1 MTAERRLLGLILTTL
16 MLGASLAGCLGG
28 DSGGDTTDSGD
39 NGDDDDT
46 SNGGALFTDVDG
58 DGVYDVIDQCPNSPA
73 GSEVDF
79 SGCPPAV
86 DTDGD
91 GINDEDEVEGCTDSL
106 ATNYNPDATDDDG
119 SCDTDGDGVPDNSDN
134 CPGTLAGVEVD
145 NSGCEVI
152 YDEDGDGVVDS
163 DDQCQGTGA
172 GVEVDSSGCPV
183 PQDSDGDGVLDSN
196 DLCANTPSG
205 ITVDETGC
213 EVFTGTVTEVKIG
226 LLTPRTGDNSH
237 LSEGLENAVQ
247 MAIDDIN
254 SAQSAYDF
262 SVVYYDTESVGS
274 KANVATWSLIEG
286 DGVSGIIGGS
296 NMGIIQN
303 GVAKP
308 IEHQIPIITPFITS
322 GGLDE
327 INDDGLV
334 WRVVPSDSDDAH
346 AASMWSNVYELN
358 NVAMI
363 HVDNGFGRS
372 FASTYSAVYTSGAI
386 CATLSFPTNPTDA
399 ELTSVRNDAVNA
411 GCEHAVIAAD
421 DTDTARLIPK
431 IKDSMSEARVVI
443 SHQSAYAEFPEL
455 VPAQVREKLLG
466 VVGANMSTE
475 WTSPLQNQFDS
486 DYLASYGSDAP
497 SHAGPSYDAAMIL
510 VQAVI
515 QAGSSTGSDINAAI
529 PTIGDNYA
537 GIGGTITFDAKGNT
551 PAMMFDLVQYQD
563 DGDKDNDGL
572 MDLSVEEMGY
582 WSVWDGISS
591 QCRASAS
598 PMVIG
603 MLSPRTGIHS
613 AYALG
618 EENGV
623 QLGVELLNI
632 NQRGMCFSLTVA
644 DTQSTESGAAS
655 AMQALVNAGVMG
667 VIGPHSTEEALGAL
681 PIAESNK
688 VSMISFAMFS
698 DEAIDSAWDGC
709 DIGCL
714 PSDYGYLWRVA
725 PGQEHHVSAI
735 SAYISNGGYSNVAIL
750 HDDGK
755 DHTAIANGLES
766 ALSSTCSVQSFS
778 IGTSDFSSEI
788 SALSNCDAVVILAEN
803 VDGANVLSEI
813 HNQSLG
819 IAKIGGHAMGD
830 LVMLSTVS
838 DEAHLEN
845 FTGIR
850 MGIDHDL
857 AEFDHELK
865 YVYMMNYKTEV
876 PSYTAWAGDAT
887 LVMGTAVVLSDV
899 NGNPSSQRVNEL
911 GIPSAAEEY
920 AGCSGEINL
929 SISTGKASHTTFDV
943 YSWGSGTITEI
954 GKWRLDLGLV
964 MF

>member
-1 MTAERRLLGLILTTL
+1 MSAERRLLGLILTTL
-16 MLGASLAGCLGG
+16 MLGASFAGCLGG
-28 DSGGDTTDSGD
+28 GDSGDTTDSGD
-39 NGDDDDT
+39 SGGGDDT
-46 SNGGALFTDVDG
+46 SNDGALFTDADG
-58 DGVYDVIDQCPNSPA
+58 DGVYDVIDQCPNTPS

-79 SGCPPAV
+79 TGCPPAV

-106 ATNYNPDATDDDG
+106 ASNYDSDATDDDG
-119 SCDTDGDGVPDNSDN
+119 SCDSDGDGVPDNSDN
-134 CPGTLAGVEVD
+134 CPGTLPGSEID
-145 NSGCEVI
+145 SLGCEVI
-152 YDEDGDGVVDS
+152 YDEDNDGVVDS
-163 DDQCQGTGA
+163 DDQCQGTDA
-172 GVEVDSSGCPV
+172 GVEVDSSGCPI
-183 PQDSDGDGVLDSN
+183 PQDSDGDGVLDSE

-237 LSEGLENAVQ
+237 LSDGLENAVQ

-262 SVVYYDTESVGS
+262 SVVYYNTESSAS

-296 NMGIIQN
+296 DIEIIQD
-303 GVAKP
+303 GIAKP
-308 IEHQIPIITPFITS
+308 IEHQIPMITPFITDAA
-322 GGLDE
+322 LDE
-327 INDDGLV
+327 INDDDLV
-334 WRVVPSDSDDAH
+334 WRVVPSEADDAH
-346 AASMWSNVYELN
+346 AASMWSNIYELD
-358 NVAMI
+358 NVGVI
-363 HVDNGFGRS
+363 YVDTGFGRS
-372 FASTYSAVYTSGAI
+372 FASAYSMAYTSGAI
-386 CATLSFPTNPTDA
+386 CASISFPTNPTDTQ
-399 ELTSVRNDAVNA
+399 LTEVRNEAVNA
-411 GCEHAVIAAD
+411 GCQHVVVAGD
-421 DTDTARLIPK
+421 DVDAARLIPK
-431 IKDSMSEARVVI
+431 IKDSIPEARIII
-443 SHQSAYAEFPEL
+443 SHQSAYAAFPEL

-466 VVGANMSTE
+466 VVGANMSTD
-475 WTSPLQNQFDS
+475 WTSPLQSQFDS
-486 DYLASYGSDAP
+486 DYLAAYGSDAP
-497 SHAGPSYDAAMIL
+497 SHAGSSYDATMIL
-510 VQAVI
+510 VQSVI
-515 QAGSSTGSDINAAI
+515 QAGSTTGSDINAEIPAI
-529 PTIGDNYA
+529 GSNYA
-537 GIGGTITFDAKGNT
+537 GIGGTITFDENGNT
-551 PAMMFDLVQYQD
+551 PTMMFDLVQYQD
-563 DGDKDNDGL
+563 DGDKNNDGFI
-572 MDLSVEEMGY
+572 DISVESMGY

-591 QCRASAS
+591 QCRPSAS

-618 EENGV
+618 EETGV

-632 NQRGMCFSLTVA
+632 NQRGMCFSLSVA
-644 DTQSTESGAAS
+644 DTESTGSGAAT

-681 PIAESNK
+681 PIAEANK

-714 PSDYGYLWRVA
+714 PADYGYLWRVA
-725 PGQEHHVSAI
+725 PGQEQHVSAI
-735 SAYISNGGYSNVAIL
+735 SAYISSGGYSNVAIL

-755 DHTAIANGLES
+755 DHTAIANGLDS
-766 ALSSTCSVQSFS
+766 SLASTCSLQSFS
-778 IGTSDFSSEI
+778 VGASDFSSEI

-803 VDGANVLSEI
+803 IDGADILSEI
-813 HNQSLG
+813 HNQSLS

-838 DEAHLEN
+838 DEIHLEN

-850 MGIDHDL
+850 MGIDHEL

-911 GIPSAAEEY
+911 GIPSAAEDY
-920 AGCSGEINL
+920 AGCSGEITL
-929 SISTGKASHTTFDV
+929 SVSTGQTNHTTFDV

-954 GKWRLDLGLV
+954 GMWRQDLGLV
-964 MF
+964 IF